1 MGLFKDEKTNRIHL
15 QSWKRD
21 ALEKFEAKI
30 LDKEKPFPCIPATQG
45 YSLHHLRYGFVG
57 DPRKSSS
64 IQELASL
71 LTEFNQASKE
81 LGKYTSLIIFFETPM
96 EWIRSYKVEQFE
108 QLFWDLLNGL
118 SDMDPFD
125 WPSHIPKDPHVFYV
139 LCHPITY

>member
-1 MGLFKDEKTNRIHL
+1 MGLFKDEKTNRILL
-15 QSWKRD
+15 QPWKRD

-45 YSLHHLRYGFVG
+45 YSLNHLRYGFMG
-57 DPRKSSS
+57 DPRKISS

-71 LTEFNQASKE
+71 LTEFTQASKE

-108 QLFWDLLNGL
+108 QLF
-118 SDMDPFD
+118 
-125 WPSHIPKDPHVFYV
+125 
-139 LCHPITY
+139 